1 MQSRDEDFG
10 FDFNS
15 IKVRLNPPSYCRC
28 SSYIRFQF
36 HKGTIKPAGVL
47 AVLLALSNFN
57 SIKVRLNLATM
68 KHILK
73 KGFDFNSIK
82 VRLNLLN
89 KGGDYK
95 KEDISIP

>member
-1 MQSRDEDFG
+1 MLEAGTPSR
-10 FDFNS
+10 
-15 IKVRLNPPSYCRC
+15 VWY
-28 SSYIRFQF
+28 
-36 HKGTIKPAGVL
+36 
-47 AVLLALSNFN
+47 FN